1 MHWNFSDRTN
11 HVQTAAHCPVD
22 PTTKQD
28 CKSRE
33 KICTIEDARSFL
45 KYAGHAQSMLQ
56 AKRSLIIQQFGNE
69 FNTGCLILICFFL
82 KGSYN
87 KTIGYFDLHRWF
99 LYG

>member
-1 MHWNFSDRTN
+1 MNRYVNTQIHMQWNISDRTK

-69 FNTGCLILICFFL
+69 FNTGCLIL
-82 KGSYN
+82 K
-87 KTIGYFDLHRWF
+87 
-99 LYG
+99 